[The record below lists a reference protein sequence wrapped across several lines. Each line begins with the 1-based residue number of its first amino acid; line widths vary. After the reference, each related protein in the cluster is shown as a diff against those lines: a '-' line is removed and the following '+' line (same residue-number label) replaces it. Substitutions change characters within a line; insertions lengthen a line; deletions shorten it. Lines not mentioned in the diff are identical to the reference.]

1 MANFIDKEIVRYVC
15 VPVLDEQEKV
25 AAIFVVDKLFDSSVS
40 LEKETFF
47 TRSIAAAISKNLKL
61 KNNIESEK
69 NLLLSENDRLKQEL
83 RSNYQIRNII
93 STNEEVLKVIEN
105 VKQVANS
112 SVPILIKGEIGTGKG
127 LIAKALHYNSKRVGN
142 SFIKVHCGA
151 FPESLLAM
159 ELFGNETD
167 EFGAGQFQSKRGKLE
182 TANGGTIYLE
192 NIESMP
198 MPVQA
203 KFLRYLTE
211 GEFEKE
217 GVGKVVKANVRVIVG
232 ATNDLEQLVEQK
244 KILTELYQELNIIH
258 IALPELKNRKEDIP
272 LLIKHFIKKYSK
284 ENHKKISDIS
294 PEVLDKFMNYQ
305 WPGNVREL
313 ENCIKRMIVMS
324 NSKILDESLLPNSI
338 RNIIEEEKQYEGSV
352 EAVIDGILKD
362 KLERIVSFFSTRRRK
377 KSAIYKR
384 ITDNIDKILI
394 ELSLKKCNNVQTDA
408 ATFLG
413 INRNTLRAKIEK
425 LKIDNNYPKET
436 KAAKRKHKKNLD
448 LPFK

>member
-1 MANFIDKEIVRYVC
+1 
-15 VPVLDEQEKV
+15 
-25 AAIFVVDKLFDSSVS
+25 
-40 LEKETFF
+40 
-47 TRSIAAAISKNLKL
+47 
-61 KNNIESEK
+61 
-69 NLLLSENDRLKQEL
+69 
-83 RSNYQIRNII
+83 
-93 STNEEVLKVIEN
+93 
-105 VKQVANS
+105 
-112 SVPILIKGEIGTGKG
+112 
-127 LIAKALHYNSKRVGN
+127 
-142 SFIKVHCGA
+142 
-151 FPESLLAM
+151 M
-159 ELFGNETD
+159 ELFGNEAD
-167 EFGAGQFQSKRGKLE
+167 EFGAGHFQSKRGKFE
-182 TANGGTIYLE
+182 TADGGTIYLE

-211 GEFEKE
+211 GEFETE
-217 GVGKVVKANVRVIVG
+217 GIGKVVKAGVRVIVG
-232 ATNDLEQLVEQK
+232 ATNGLEQLVEQK
-244 KILTELYQELNIIH
+244 KILPELYQELNIIH

-272 LLIKHFIKKYSK
+272 ILIKHFIKKYSK

-384 ITDNIDKILI
+384 ITGNIDKILI

-408 ATFLG
+408 AAFLG